1 MRLGGCIAVLIC
13 SAGAASANEADF
25 DPSAVDL
32 ASLVECRSDARTYNG
47 FALWLAGEPAAAE
60 ALGWQVIASDNPF
73 LKEYRLPAAIGVFGH
88 DIDRVAFTASG
99 PMAVLDAVAPD
110 ELAKKLGITP
120 EIATAAKFLGEKVV
134 LEAKEEDLGMVFE
147 TRVALNVSTV
157 DSHPGKTLAGCSYKI
172 EVR

>member
-1 MRLGGCIAVLIC
+1 MRLGQCIVALIF
-13 SAGAASANEADF
+13 SVGAASANDAGF
-25 DPSAVDL
+25 DPSAVEL
-32 ASLVECRSDARTYNG
+32 ASLIECREDARTYNS
-47 FALWLAGEPAAAE
+47 FALWLAGEPGAAE
-60 ALGWQVIASDNPF
+60 ALGWQEVASDNPF

-88 DIDRVAFTASG
+88 SADRVAFTASG

-110 ELAKKLGITP
+110 ELAKKLGIAP
-120 EIATAAKFLGEKVV
+120 EIATAEKFLGEKVG

-157 DSHPGKTLAGCSYKI
+157 DSHPGTTLAGCSYRI

>member
-1 MRLGGCIAVLIC
+1 VRLGRCIVALVC
-13 SAGAASANEADF
+13 SAGAASATDAGF

-32 ASLVECRSDARTYNG
+32 AALVECREDSRTYNS

-60 ALGWQVIASDNPF
+60 ALGWQEVASENPF
-73 LKEYRLPAAIGVFGH
+73 LKEYGLPVAIGVFGH
-88 DIDRVAFTASG
+88 DTDRVAFTASG
-99 PMAVLDAVAPD
+99 PMAVLDGVAPG
-110 ELAKKLGITP
+110 ELAKKLGIVP
-120 EIATAAKFLGEKVV
+120 DIATAGKFLGEKVI

-157 DSHPGKTLAGCSYKI
+157 DSHPGKTLAGCSYRI